1 MISLQPGRFHFGT
14 RKSNVLAGN
23 APEPLAT
30 RTIDHL
36 WHRYVEAPCVAL
48 VYDTSDPDLV
58 LGVDHLRPHPLN
70 MIVGFF
76 HFCTLCTLEL
86 LPPSY
91 HFGLG
96 VFGHQRSDPSCAI
109 GFLHVPT

>member
-36 WHRYVEAPCVAL
+36 WHRFVEAPCVAL
-48 VYDTSDPDLV
+48 V
-58 LGVDHLRPHPLN
+58 
-70 MIVGFF
+70 M
-76 HFCTLCTLEL
+76 TLLIPIWCWALTISALT
-86 LPPSY
+86 
-91 HFGLG
+91 H
-96 VFGHQRSDPSCAI
+96 
-109 GFLHVPT
+109 